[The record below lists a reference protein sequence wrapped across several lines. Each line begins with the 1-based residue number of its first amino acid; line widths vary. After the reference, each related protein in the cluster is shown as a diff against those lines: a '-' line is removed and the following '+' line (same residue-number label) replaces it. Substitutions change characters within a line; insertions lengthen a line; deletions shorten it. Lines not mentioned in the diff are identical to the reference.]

1 MNPGLLGE
9 RQLWLPQDYGDP
21 RNSGKNVFIVIAN
34 ENCFKKAYRKSS
46 NTSRPLIQVASI
58 RGRTIGGPVQPL
70 IVGKILNPSKLPYLD
85 HFELFE
91 VKNLALELIF
101 IEIPLIQV

>member
-1 MNPGLLGE
+1 MLLNRGLTV
-9 RQLWLPQDYGDP
+9 R
-21 RNSGKNVFIVIAN
+21 R
-34 ENCFKKAYRKSS
+34 YRKSS

>member
-1 MNPGLLGE
+1 MGHHFHSILVKELDS
-9 RQLWLPQDYGDP
+9 QL
-21 RNSGKNVFIVIAN
+21 RFKN
-34 ENCFKKAYRKSS
+34 KYRKSS

-91 VKNLALELIF
+91 VKNLALEFIV

>member
-1 MNPGLLGE
+1 MGFWVRFYLNLT
-9 RQLWLPQDYGDP
+9 
-21 RNSGKNVFIVIAN
+21 
-34 ENCFKKAYRKSS
+34 YRKSS

-91 VKNLALELIF
+91 VKNLALDFIF
-101 IEIPLIQV
+101 IKIPLIQV

>member
-1 MNPGLLGE
+1 MKLLPSIDHYLLQK
-9 RQLWLPQDYGDP
+9 RITV
-21 RNSGKNVFIVIAN
+21 N
-34 ENCFKKAYRKSS
+34 
-46 NTSRPLIQVASI
+46 PLIQVASI

-101 IEIPLIQV
+101 IEKPLIQV

>member
-1 MNPGLLGE
+1 MLPWSLLIMGLALM
-9 RQLWLPQDYGDP
+9 LI
-21 RNSGKNVFIVIAN
+21 SH
-34 ENCFKKAYRKSS
+34 YRKSS

-58 RGRTIGGPVQPL
+58 RGRTIGRPVQPL
-70 IVGKILNPSKLPYLD
+70 IVGKILNPSKLLYLD

-101 IEIPLIQV
+101 ICLLYTSPSPRDISGSRMPSSA

>member
-1 MNPGLLGE
+1 MSFFFPLVIHCVFFSKKFYQPLVILNALLLHE
-9 RQLWLPQDYGDP
+9 HL
-21 RNSGKNVFIVIAN
+21 K
-34 ENCFKKAYRKSS
+34 YRKSS
-46 NTSRPLIQVASI
+46 IRSRPLIQVASI
-58 RGRTIGGPVQPL
+58 RGRTIGGAVQPL

-91 VKNLALELIF
+91 GKNLALEFIF

>member
-1 MNPGLLGE
+1 M
-9 RQLWLPQDYGDP
+9 YGIVP
-21 RNSGKNVFIVIAN
+21 YKEFLIKHNVCTVN
-34 ENCFKKAYRKSS
+34 
-46 NTSRPLIQVASI
+46 PLIQVASI

-101 IEIPLIQV
+101 IEKPLIQV

>member
-1 MNPGLLGE
+1 MQGT
-9 RQLWLPQDYGDP
+9 RPQAICSSNFVNLTSDFVN
-21 RNSGKNVFIVIAN
+21 RTILRTIRTKSGSLVQI
-34 ENCFKKAYRKSS
+34 YRKYS

-58 RGRTIGGPVQPL
+58 RGRTIGRPVQPL
-70 IVGKILNPSKLPYLD
+70 IVGKILNASKLPYLD

-91 VKNLALELIF
+91 VKKLALELIF

>member
-1 MNPGLLGE
+1 MKLELFSLKGVC
-9 RQLWLPQDYGDP
+9 Q
-21 RNSGKNVFIVIAN
+21 I
-34 ENCFKKAYRKSS
+34 YRKSS

-70 IVGKILNPSKLPYLD
+70 IVEKILNPSKLPYLD

-91 VKNLALELIF
+91 VKNLALEFIF

>member
-1 MNPGLLGE
+1 MQRVLSSHLYIDFFPDL
-9 RQLWLPQDYGDP
+9 
-21 RNSGKNVFIVIAN
+21 IIAV
-34 ENCFKKAYRKSS
+34 YRKSS

>member
-1 MNPGLLGE
+1 MTFLIVKKSLLQVYHYKTLGMNTV
-9 RQLWLPQDYGDP
+9 
-21 RNSGKNVFIVIAN
+21 N
-34 ENCFKKAYRKSS
+34 
-46 NTSRPLIQVASI
+46 PLIQVASI

-91 VKNLALELIF
+91 VKNLALEFIF

>member
-1 MNPGLLGE
+1 MKTE
-9 RQLWLPQDYGDP
+9 EKWYRWKRKHHKEEKRRLPSLYY
-21 RNSGKNVFIVIAN
+21 
-34 ENCFKKAYRKSS
+34 NCTNYRKSS

-91 VKNLALELIF
+91 VKNLALEFIF
-101 IEIPLIQV
+101 IFKTFGASFRPRP

>member
-1 MNPGLLGE
+1 MNSNNE
-9 RQLWLPQDYGDP
+9 FDDTY
-21 RNSGKNVFIVIAN
+21 FVIN
-34 ENCFKKAYRKSS
+34 FKQSRKSS

-91 VKNLALELIF
+91 VKNLALEFIF